1 MLILSIV
8 CPVGQDNV
16 NCPSQ
21 LCNYAGCPDKPQENL
36 KCLVESC
43 GKCGVKFINKTT
55 GETVDCGPG
64 MDIFF
69 LFMNFLTQHCWAAC
83 GNLWELGILLGKTQT
98 SLICLSANVRVAI
111 EMQYHLNNIN
121 FDNRNSQTTPLS
133 RVADWFVSKCFTHS
147 NDEICISSVIAAL
160 VERRYYCVH

>member
-1 MLILSIV
+1 MLITIIINYIQLLSICVVLILSIV

-64 MDIFF
+64 MDISFSF
-69 LFMNFLTQHCWAAC
+69 Y
-83 GNLWELGILLGKTQT
+83 
-98 SLICLSANVRVAI
+98 S
-111 EMQYHLNNIN
+111 
-121 FDNRNSQTTPLS
+121 
-133 RVADWFVSKCFTHS
+133 
-147 NDEICISSVIAAL
+147 
-160 VERRYYCVH
+160 